1 MRDIV
6 NAAAVVVVFLGAAIW
21 VGGYVTV
28 TVVSRVASRTL
39 SADQRVAFFRL
50 FGRVY
55 GGVTGV
61 AFAGVILGGAVLLR
75 DRPWDA
81 TLVAAA
87 VVAIAI
93 VVATVV
99 GVRQARAMTRLRA
112 AAAADTGD
120 ADVVAV
126 VARGARSAAMLRLAI
141 GVLTFAL
148 VGLGLALAAD

>member
-1 MRDIV
+1 MHEIV
-6 NAAAVVVVFLGAAIW
+6 NAIAAVALFLGAAIW

-28 TVVSRVASRTL
+28 TVVARVATRTL
-39 SADQRVAFFRL
+39 AADQRVAFFRL

-55 GGVTGV
+55 GAVTGV

-75 DRPWDA
+75 DRRWDG
-81 TLVAAA
+81 TLVAAV
-87 VVAIAI
+87 VVAFAI
-93 VVATVV
+93 VVATIV

-112 AAAADTGD
+112 AAASDPGD
-120 ADVVAV
+120 ADALAL
-126 VARGARSAAMLRLAI
+126 VARGARSAAVLRLGI

>member
-1 MRDIV
+1 MRDIL

-61 AFAGVILGGAVLLR
+61 AFAGVILGGSVLLR
-75 DRPWDA
+75 DRRWDA

-112 AAAADTGD
+112 AAAADVGD
-120 ADVVAV
+120 TDVVAV
-126 VARGARSAAMLRLAI
+126 VARGARSAAILRLAI